1 MNKKNLIIVGKKS
14 FIGSNIYKLLK
25 DKTKISIFN
34 IKEFLRLKNN
44 FINNYNYVCNCSVN
58 KKNVF
63 EKYKSKFDYDL
74 KIADKIKNL
83 NTNYIFLS
91 SRKVYKPKFNIK
103 ESQKLEPVDI
113 YARNKIITE
122 TKLKKKLKSKLL
134 ILRISNVIGIKKFK
148 NPRQVHKTFFDNYL
162 EISKKDKLNKKFYN
176 EYKDFI
182 SINQLSKIF
191 LLILRKKIN
200 GIYNISLGK
209 KISIK
214 EIVNWL
220 DKYNYK
226 KVDFFYK
233 KTNKSYLNKNSFFLN
248 NSKIT
253 KKIGYKPKKIELKKF
268 CLKLSKIIHRSF

>member
-103 ESQKLEPVDI
+103 ESQKLT
-113 YARNKIITE
+113 RN
-122 TKLKKKLKSKLL
+122 
-134 ILRISNVIGIKKFK
+134 
-148 NPRQVHKTFFDNYL
+148 
-162 EISKKDKLNKKFYN
+162 NKK
-176 EYKDFI
+176 
-182 SINQLSKIF
+182 
-191 LLILRKKIN
+191 
-200 GIYNISLGK
+200 
-209 KISIK
+209 
-214 EIVNWL
+214 
-220 DKYNYK
+220 
-226 KVDFFYK
+226 
-233 KTNKSYLNKNSFFLN
+233 
-248 NSKIT
+248 
-253 KKIGYKPKKIELKKF
+253 
-268 CLKLSKIIHRSF
+268 

>member
-182 SINQLSKIF
+182 SINQLSKIIKT
-191 LLILRKKIN
+191 LL
-200 GIYNISLGK
+200 S
-209 KISIK
+209 
-214 EIVNWL
+214 
-220 DKYNYK
+220 NY
-226 KVDFFYK
+226 
-233 KTNKSYLNKNSFFLN
+233 L
-248 NSKIT
+248 
-253 KKIGYKPKKIELKKF
+253 
-268 CLKLSKIIHRSF
+268 

>member
-1 MNKKNLIIVGKKS
+1 M
-14 FIGSNIYKLLK
+14 
-25 DKTKISIFN
+25 
-34 IKEFLRLKNN
+34 RLKNN

-91 SRKVYKPKFNIK
+91 SRKVYKPKLNIK
-103 ESQKLEPVDI
+103 ESQKLEPIDI

-122 TKLKKKLKSKLL
+122 IKLKKKLKSKLL

-148 NPRQVHKTFFDNYL
+148 NSKQVHKTFFDNYL
-162 EISKKDKLNKKFYN
+162 EISKKDKLNQKFYN

-191 LLILRKKIN
+191 LLILRKRIN

-209 KISIK
+209 K
-214 EIVNWL
+214 
-220 DKYNYK
+220 
-226 KVDFFYK
+226 
-233 KTNKSYLNKNSFFLN
+233 FL
-248 NSKIT
+248 
-253 KKIGYKPKKIELKKF
+253 
-268 CLKLSKIIHRSF
+268 